1 MNKFYF
7 KGVELLKV
15 KDVSPKLKEIFEYC
29 KIPRRAQRA
38 IAEVGLSP
46 ESLESNYKSF
56 KANPE
61 RYKCLSPLSYQYRFA
76 YDVTDRHLL
85 YHYLPD
91 QDLKKIVDSRT
102 FLVGEQC
109 DMNDQNEGKYAFNIA
124 REELRKM
131 HASDKV
137 LKSFDEIIK
146 TKIYSQIFIWSFLK
160 NSAAAGMEK
169 YGDTAIGMDSMQI
182 DLNLNARLNEEPGL
196 FHYLALKVCY
206 NKQDQHNYI
215 RNLMKFFI
223 EAVNNKNALR
233 RLVEESY
240 VLKVLIFYS
249 LVFKPPV
256 LSNEKEIRFV
266 ILKTLD
272 TKKSK
277 FISLNGNNKFKYSA
291 PITPDN
297 LKEIIVNH
305 MTESKEYGAVDIPTK
320 IQELKVYLKKC
331 GFDSTEVKETLR
343 PY

>member
-1 MNKFYF
+1 M
-7 KGVELLKV
+7 KV
-15 KDVSPKLKEIFEYC
+15 KNVSPKLKEIFEYC

-38 IAEVGLSP
+38 IAEVGLNP
-46 ESLESNYKSF
+46 ESLESNYRSF
-56 KANPE
+56 KADPE

-109 DMNDQNEGKYAFNIA
+109 NMNDQNEGKYTFNIA

-137 LKSFDEIIK
+137 LKAFDEIIK
-146 TKIYSQIFIWSFLK
+146 TKIYSHIFIWSFLK

-169 YGDTAIGMDSMQI
+169 YGDTAIGLDSMQI
-182 DLNLNARLNEEPGL
+182 DLNLRARFREDPGVS
-196 FHYLALKVCY
+196 HYLVLKVCY

-215 RNLMKFFI
+215 RNLMQFFI
-223 EAVNNKNALR
+223 EAVNNKDAIK

-240 VLKVLIFYS
+240 VLNVLIFYS

-266 ILKTLD
+266 ILKALD
-272 TKKSK
+272 NKKSK
-277 FISLNGNNKFKYSA
+277 FISLTENNKFKYLA

-305 MTESKEYGAVDIPTK
+305 MTESKEYGAVDIPIK
-320 IQELKVYLKKC
+320 IEELKTYLTKC
-331 GFDSTEVKETLR
+331 GFDSTEIKKTLR